1 VEIAPS
7 MVIRLLHNIQLK
19 FRANN
24 LSFKPLNQNISS
36 IPKLNYLMNF
46 RLDKKIALITGGG
59 SGIGFAIAQ
68 CMIEAGATVVIT
80 GRREHALQEAVQ
92 QLGDKAKYVV
102 NDVTVLDQLENLV
115 EHIETQIGAIDILVN
130 NAGINMKK
138 PALEVTDE
146 DFQRI
151 IHTNLNAVFSL
162 TRTVA
167 QRMVARKAGNIVMI
181 SSMAAY
187 YGIDRVPAYS
197 ASKHGVEGLVKS
209 LAMDLSPSLVRVNAV
224 APGFI
229 ETAMMQTAM
238 SSDPA
243 RMNKALDRTPM
254 GFFGKPEDIGMAAV
268 FLASDAAKYI
278 TGASLPVDGGNSIG
292 F

>member
-1 VEIAPS
+1 
-7 MVIRLLHNIQLK
+7 M
-19 FRANN
+19 
-24 LSFKPLNQNISS
+24 
-36 IPKLNYLMNF
+36 F
-46 RLDKKIALITGGG
+46 RLEKKLALITGGG

-68 CMIEAGATVVIT
+68 KMIEAGAAVVIT
-80 GRREHALQEAVQ
+80 GRREEALKEAVA
-92 QLGDKAKYVV
+92 QLGTQAHYVV
-102 NDVTVLDQLENLV
+102 NDVTDLANLEGLV
-115 EHIETQIGAIDILVN
+115 ESIETQWGAIDILVN

-138 PALEVTDE
+138 PALEVSDE
-146 DFQRI
+146 EFHRI
-151 IHTNLNAVFSL
+151 IHTNLNAVFAL
-162 TRTVA
+162 TRTCGK
-167 QRMVARKAGNIVMI
+167 RMVARKSGSILMI

-209 LAMDLSPSLVRVNAV
+209 LTMDFSPHQVRVNAI

-238 SSDPA
+238 NSDPS

-254 GFFGKPEDIGMAAV
+254 GNWGKPEDIGLAAV
-268 FLASDAAKYI
+268 FLSSDAAKYI
-278 TGASLPVDGGNSIG
+278 TGVSLPVDGGNAIG